1 MQALICLYILYF
13 ETFRHVECSSF
24 MLIYCKTS
32 KCHFECLEKII
43 YLKLNYTMLEINN
56 FRFLLKSTSY
66 KKAI

>member
-43 YLKLNYTMLEINN
+43 YLKLNYTML
-56 FRFLLKSTSY
+56 
-66 KKAI
+66 